1 MKMTRQIGLKDIHI
15 AVLTSDT
22 ASGAVYETPS
32 KLERAISAKLSP
44 KVNSDNIYS
53 DDSVEDVITA
63 FEGVDV
69 EIEVNQLS
77 LTSRAKLQ
85 GSTVVKGVLIESK
98 DDLPPTIALGFKSK
112 KNNGKYRYVWLLKG
126 KFELV
131 TDEYDTEAE
140 KPKAQ
145 SAKLKGKFYS
155 RDFDGNYR
163 FIADEDETGADQTII
178 SSWFTAVPAEPVAT
192 P

>member
-1 MKMTRQIGLKDIHI
+1 MARQIGLKDIHI
-15 AVLTSDT
+15 AILKTDDT
-22 ASGAVYETPS
+22 TAITYDPPI
-32 KLERAISAKLSP
+32 KLERAISAKISP
-44 KVNSDNIYS
+44 KSNSENIYS

-85 GSTVVKGVLIESK
+85 GAKVTKGVLVENK
-98 DDLPPTIALGFKSK
+98 DDIPPTIALGFKSK
-112 KNNGKYRYVWLLKG
+112 KNNGKYRFVWLLKG
-126 KFELV
+126 KFELAS
-131 TDEYDTEAE
+131 DEYDTEAE

-145 SAKLKGKFYS
+145 SAKLKGKFFS

-163 FIADEDETGADQTII
+163 FICDEDNQGVDAAII
-178 SSWFTAVPAEPVAT
+178 SSWFTEVPEEPVGTA
-192 P
+192 